1 MTAMAG
7 RAIPRSFLSV
17 LALATLTS
25 GQSDFKVDVN
35 LVRVPCVVTDRT
47 VKPIQDLHKEDFVLK
62 ENGVEQTIKYFWQ
75 EADLPLTIGLIVDVS
90 GSQGELV
97 HSHQDRVAQF
107 IRTVVGDN
115 DRGFIATIGPQDRL
129 LTKLN
134 ATRDELLVAIPHINR
149 YDGVP
154 LGDPCRAR
162 GLGRLRMRGA
172 PCGGTALWHGVYYAA
187 WLGMRPAQG
196 RKALVIIT
204 DGMDTGSDQKLH
216 DAIEAAQET
225 DTMVYTIRYVS
236 KIAWVVPGMQIGI
249 LTGRNALHKISDET
263 GGREFH
269 GSDDEL
275 DKIFREIEDELRT
288 QYVLGYTPTV
298 KTEKREFRKIKVM
311 VNRPGM
317 DVRAR
322 SGYYTR

>member
-1 MTAMAG
+1 MARPAIS
-7 RAIPRSFLSV
+7 RAFLSV
-17 LALATLTS
+17 LALTAATA

-47 VKPIQDLHKEDFVLK
+47 VKPIQNLHKEDFVLK
-62 ENGVEQTIKYFWQ
+62 ENGVEQPIRYFWQ
-75 EADLPLTIGLIVDVS
+75 EADLPLTIGLLVDVS
-90 GSQGELV
+90 SSQGELV
-97 HSHQDRVAQF
+97 RSHQERVAQF
-107 IRTVVGDN
+107 IRTVVGDK
-115 DRGFIATIGPQDRL
+115 DRGFIATIGVEDRL
-129 LTKLN
+129 LTRLD
-134 ATRDELLVAIPHINR
+134 ATRDELLAAIPRINR
-149 YDGVP
+149 YDGEP
-154 LGDPCRAR
+154 LGEPCRAH
-162 GLGRLRMRGA
+162 GLGRLRGRGA

-187 WLGMRPAQG
+187 WLGMKPAQG

-216 DAIEAAQET
+216 DAIAAAQET

-236 KIAWVVPGMQIGI
+236 KIAWVVPGMQLGI

-275 DKIFREIEDELRT
+275 DKTFREIEDELRM

-298 KTEKREFRKIKVM
+298 KSEKREFRKIKVT
-311 VNRPGM
+311 VTRPGM
-317 DVRAR
+317 EVRAR